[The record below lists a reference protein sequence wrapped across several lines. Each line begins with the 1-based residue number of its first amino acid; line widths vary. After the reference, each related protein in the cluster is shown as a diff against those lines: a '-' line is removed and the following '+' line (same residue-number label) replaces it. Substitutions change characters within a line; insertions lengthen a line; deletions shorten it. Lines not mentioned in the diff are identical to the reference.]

1 MTDSHVDNANIELIR
16 TLFRLR
22 EALDVYELIS
32 ANSQEIKRLGRGKT
46 FFAYVQHAALDSIVL
61 QICKIYEREKIKKNS
76 DPVHALNS
84 IDGILRHIRTQP
96 FEPKYRDLI
105 DAFIIKY
112 SGVTDQDYRLSCDFI
127 VKQFRNANS
136 ISLEKIRR
144 DRDKFVV
151 HSEQAAVRQD
161 IPSFEVMYK
170 LFSFAYDFYR
180 AISDGLL
187 GFGPVQL
194 DANRKTKVALMHI
207 LKEHGLQDIKDRLD

>member
-46 FFAYVQHAALDSIVL
+46 FFAYAQHAAVDSIAI

-84 IDGILRHIRTQP
+84 IDGIMRLIRAQS

-105 DAFIIKY
+105 DTFIIKY
-112 SGVTDQDYRLSCDFI
+112 LGATSQDYSWSLDLI
-127 VKQFRNANS
+127 VANFRKANS
-136 ISLEKIRR
+136 ESIKRFQR
-144 DRDKFVV
+144 YRHKFVA
-151 HSEQAAVRQD
+151 HSEQGAERQD

-170 LFSFAYDFYR
+170 LFDFAYDFYR

-187 GFGPVQL
+187 GFGPVEL
-194 DANRKTKVALMHI
+194 DTNRKTKVALMHI
-207 LKEHGLQDIKDRLD
+207 LKEHGLQDIKDRLE